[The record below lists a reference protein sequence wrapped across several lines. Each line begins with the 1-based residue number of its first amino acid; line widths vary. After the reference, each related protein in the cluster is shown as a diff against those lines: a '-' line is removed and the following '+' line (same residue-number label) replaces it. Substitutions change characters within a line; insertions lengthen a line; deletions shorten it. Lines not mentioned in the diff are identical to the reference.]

1 METPIPATPAA
12 LDFIMCKR
20 TLRNFFNPCDTQQ
33 ISHEKNLK
41 EKRVF
46 EKNGTPVCRSYHYE
60 FLFFFHIFPSYL
72 VGILVDNKVLT
83 GIGNGFVRVG
93 GVNQIATMGRV
104 VIEHSFHVF

>member
-1 METPIPATPAA
+1 M
-12 LDFIMCKR
+12 
-20 TLRNFFNPCDTQQ
+20 NFF
-33 ISHEKNLK
+33 
-41 EKRVF
+41 F
-46 EKNGTPVCRSYHYE
+46 FSY
-60 FLFFFHIFPSYL
+60 IFPSYL